1 MKVYQIRTFSHLTG
15 LSVRSLQYYDALGLL
30 SPTQKNPY
38 GHRLYSDRD
47 LLRLQQITMLK
58 GLGWSLR
65 DIHRH
70 LYEIKMD
77 QAATLKLQEKI
88 INYKMHQLKKAA
100 ELNHVLLEKSKAG
113 NNIDQRQLGELI
125 QLTQIDQYIGI
136 HELND

>member
-77 QAATLKLQEKI
+77 QTATLKLQEKI
-88 INYKMHQLKKAA
+88 IKYKIRQ
-100 ELNHVLLEKSKAG
+100 LEKADQLNQALLAKTQAG
-113 NNIDQRQLGELI
+113 NFLDQRQLGELI
-125 QLTQIDQYIGI
+125 QLTQLDQYIAI
-136 HELND
+136 HDLSD

>member
-30 SPTQKNPY
+30 CPTQKNPY

-58 GLGWSLR
+58 SLGWSLR

-77 QAATLKLQEKI
+77 QTATLKLQDKI
-88 INYKMHQLKKAA
+88 INYKMRQLEKATQ
-100 ELNHVLLEKSKAG
+100 LNQALLEKTQAG
-113 NNIDQRQLGELI
+113 SLIDQRQLGELI
-125 QLTQIDQYIGI
+125 QLTQLDQYIGI

>member
-47 LLRLQQITMLK
+47 LLRLQQINMLK
-58 GLGWSLR
+58 SLGWNLR

-70 LYEIKMD
+70 LYEKKMD
-77 QAATLKLQEKI
+77 QAETLKLQAKI
-88 INYKMHQLKKAA
+88 IKYKKHQLEKA
-100 ELNHVLLEKSKAG
+100 EKLNLDLLNLTKNEKA
-113 NNIDQRQLGELI
+113 IDQRQLGELI
-125 QLTQIDQYIGI
+125 QLTQLDQYICI
-136 HELND
+136 NELND